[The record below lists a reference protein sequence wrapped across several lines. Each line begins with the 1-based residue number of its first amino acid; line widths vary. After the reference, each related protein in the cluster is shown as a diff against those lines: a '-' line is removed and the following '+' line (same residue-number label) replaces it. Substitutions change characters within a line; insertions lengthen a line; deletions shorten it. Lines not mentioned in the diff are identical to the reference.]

1 MQRACVY
8 DKLDIAQIDK
18 TDELLRRNILV
29 ERNDHAAAGNRR
41 DIRRHIIRMGIAGHS
56 DKAAGDPEA
65 RHRGADIIHMR
76 QHIVKGKMTLF
87 FFYLIDISVLITVT
101 LCLLDNAVIKIVEF
115 INHMSGLT
123 FFQDDTFFHIVQSC

>member
-29 ERNDHAAAGNRR
+29 ERNDYAAAGNRR
-41 DIRRHIIRMGIAGHS
+41 DIRRHIIRMRVAGHA
-56 DKAAGDPEA
+56 DKAAGNPKTCHC
-65 RHRGADIIHMR
+65 RADIIHMR
-76 QHIVKGKMTLF
+76 QHIVIGKMTLF
-87 FFYLIDISVLITVT
+87 LFYLVDISVLITVT
-101 LCLLDNAVIKIVEF
+101 LGLLDNAVIEIVEF

-123 FFQDDTFFHIVQSC
+123 FFQDNTFFHIVQSH